1 MRVLEGQE
9 VIAQRLMVADASS
22 LDAQSGLR
30 ELDSSLSSS
39 SLLESAIEEDPI
51 IKQFAFES
59 DLESS
64 RVYQRSNWRDD
75 GTFSIDTTSVLD
87 TGRSLLSGLSLGDV
101 SNISVIAIP
110 IYAKDINNKQIPV

>member
-9 VIAQRLMVADASS
+9 LIAQRLMVADAPS

-30 ELDSSLSSS
+30 ELDSSFSSS

-64 RVYQRSNWRDD
+64 RVYQRSNWRDE
-75 GTFSIDTTSVLD
+75 GTFSVN
-87 TGRSLLSGLSLGDV
+87 TGVPHRCLIQV
-101 SNISVIAIP
+101 
-110 IYAKDINNKQIPV
+110 DICYRA